1 MGVTTSEKPI
11 VCVQTEKIGSTKVD
25 VFYNINLTS
34 SFPPVLMVH
43 GMFGGGWYFGDW
55 ANFLCEKGVRVYVIK
70 DLHFEC
76 DVRKVEFSDYVNKT
90 MSVIKS
96 LIGDMANKGY
106 SEFKRKPII
115 FGHSMGGLIAQK
127 ITEEYHPWINGIVLV
142 DSAPPRGIPIMSWGV
157 AKAMAKHWF
166 SLIFNRPLEIDK
178 KSAFDLLFNWL
189 GNEERKEQ
197 IFQKLVPE
205 SPIVAKQ
212 LAFGKI
218 SVGDIQCKSL
228 VVAGVYDRL
237 LPLQSQIAIAEKY
250 NSEYLSF
257 LTGHMIPLEDQR
269 LEIIDSIYRWIER
282 EFKG

>member
-115 FGHSMGGLIAQK
+115 FGHSMGGLIAQEIAK
-127 ITEEYHPWINGIVLV
+127 TKSELVEGIVLV
-142 DSAPPRGIPIMSWGV
+142 TSAPPKGISSMSWSV
-157 AKAMAKHWF
+157 AKAMVKHLP
-166 SLIFNRPLEIDK
+166 SLVFNSPLEIDK
-178 KSAFDLLFNWL
+178 KSAFELILNHFGSDEKQEKVF
-189 GNEERKEQ
+189 KK
-197 IFQKLVPE
+197 FVPE
-205 SPIVAKQ
+205 SSRVAKQ
-212 LAFGKI
+212 LAFSQIPIDEKKI
-218 SVGDIQCKSL
+218 SCKSL
-228 VVAGVYDRL
+228 VVSGRYDRL
-237 LPLQSQIAIAEKY
+237 LPLKIQNRIAQKY
-250 NSEYLSF
+250 DSDYISILA
-257 LTGHMIPLEDQR
+257 GHMPMLESGQEEVIKR
-269 LEIIDSIYRWIER
+269 IWYWIE
-282 EFKG
+282 